1 MTNDTASGQEV
12 VLDGTNGPSTAS
24 GAGVTVSG
32 NQRTVFTRQATGLVR
47 LMGVR
52 DTLLYNT
59 MITTIILGAALI
71 FLTVPYAFPGANV
84 ALGLVITGV
93 LGTSMMIAYA
103 LLSSA
108 MPRSGGDYV
117 FQSRLVHPAL
127 ATTLVISGYVIWLAF
142 WEVLGGWMLATMAL
156 SPFAAALGIQH
167 NIGWLASFGSWA
179 GTPWGITWIS
189 LIGYAVAIF
198 VLVRGPRLYRRIQS
212 ALWVLILV
220 AFFVSWALLITKG
233 HSGFVSSF
241 NSFVGKPGYYDQ
253 IIASAQAA
261 GYGDSGF
268 SWAATF
274 GVAPVAWTVLAWTMW
289 SVLTAGELKDA
300 RRLRSNVFSIVGA
313 LWINVVILTVTAVL
327 LFHTIGSQFLGSIA
341 YLWFT
346 DPSQLD
352 SLPATPYFGI
362 LVAALTNNPI
372 FTVLLALG
380 FIASALQILVA
391 MAWAGSR
398 VILAL
403 SLDRVLPEALS
414 SVNPRFHTPVR
425 SIALFFAFSVVWT
438 FLYNLTSVGHYTLAV
453 TLASILLYLG
463 TMLAAI
469 VFPYRAKA
477 IYKSSPAAKYELWGI
492 PVVTIVGVIAFV
504 FNAVLAVYY
513 LTNDK
518 LGVNSL
524 PSEGLIGGILL
535 AKPGLLLR
543 ASSLAEASGLRAG
556 LGIFLD
562 PARVRRWGITR
573 CRSVLRLRRVRSP
586 RDAAVARPA
595 VLRADTSG
603 NAVVGALHDRRGVRA
618 RQRRRCPRSAG
629 SPGSR

>member
-1 MTNDTASGQEV
+1 MVTNDRTGGQEA
-12 VLDGTNGPSTAS
+12 VLGGTKRPAARPGTGSI
-24 GAGVTVSG
+24 VSG
-32 NQRTVFTRQATGLVR
+32 GGRTVFTRQATGLVR

-93 LGTSMMIAYA
+93 LGTAMMIAYA
-103 LLSSA
+103 MLSSA

-117 FQSRLVHPAL
+117 FQSRLVHPAM
-127 ATTLVISGYVIWLAF
+127 ATTLLISGYVIWLAF

-156 SPFAAALGIQH
+156 SPFASALGIQH
-167 NIGWLASFGSWA
+167 NIGWLARFGAWA
-179 GTPWGITWIS
+179 STPWGITWIS
-189 LIGYAVAIF
+189 FIGFAVAIV

-212 ALWVLILV
+212 TLWTLILI
-220 AFFVSWALLITKG
+220 AFFLTWTLLITKG
-233 HSGFVSSF
+233 HSGFVSSLG
-241 NSFVGKPGYYDQ
+241 SFVGKPDYYDQ

-261 GYGDSGF
+261 GYGNSGF

-274 GVAPVAWTVLAWTMW
+274 GVAPVAWTALAWAMW

-300 RRLRSNVFSIVGA
+300 RRLRSTVFSIVGA
-313 LWINVVILTVTAVL
+313 LWINVVVLTVTAIL
-327 LFHTIGSQFLGSIA
+327 LFQTIGSEFLGSIA

-346 DPSQLD
+346 DPSKLEA
-352 SLPATPYFGI
+352 LPAAPYFGI
-362 LVAALTNNPI
+362 LVTALTTNPI

-380 FIASALQILVA
+380 FIAAAAQILVA

-414 SVNPRFHTPVR
+414 SVNPRLHTPVR
-425 SIALFFAFSVVWT
+425 SIALFFAFSVGWT

-453 TLASILLYLG
+453 TLASILVYLG

-469 VFPYRAKA
+469 IFPYRAKA

-492 PVVTIVGVIAFV
+492 PVVTIMGAIAFV
-504 FNAVLAVYY
+504 FNAVMAVYF

-524 PSEGLIGGILL
+524 PSEGLIGGILVACL
-535 AKPGLLLR
+535 AYYY
-543 ASSLAEASGLRAG
+543 
-556 LGIFLD
+556 
-562 PARVRRWGITR
+562 
-573 CRSVLRLRRVRSP
+573 LRRAWLKHQGYEPDLAFSTIP
-586 RDAAVARPA
+586 PE
-595 VLRADTSG
+595 
-603 NAVVGALHDRRGVRA
+603 
-618 RQRRRCPRSAG
+618 
-629 SPGSR
+629 